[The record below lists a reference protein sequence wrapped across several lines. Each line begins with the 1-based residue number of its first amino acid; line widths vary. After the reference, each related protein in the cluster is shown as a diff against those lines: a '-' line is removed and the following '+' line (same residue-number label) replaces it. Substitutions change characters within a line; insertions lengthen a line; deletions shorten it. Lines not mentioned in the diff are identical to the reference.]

1 MTQEC
6 LRRLLNTKIELGENV
21 RKEHLNNF
29 MLKLK
34 NSGYNTKFR
43 TEILD
48 SALLAYEKII
58 SADKAGTKPI
68 YRGRDWNKEERN
80 QKKNNRKLNWYKAGL
95 KEIEYKSVLFVPI
108 TKGGKLLKEMK
119 KREEE
124 INKNCDERIKIVEGG
139 GVKMKDLLVVKNPFP
154 NTVCEM
160 RKCVLCKNNTKE
172 IKIPCNTN
180 NVGYR
185 LVCETCEDKGFQK
198 IYEGETA
205 RSARTRGAEHMR
217 DFNKGKLDSAMYKH
231 KQNEHEGEEIK
242 YRMEITKKFRDPLTR
257 QANEAVRITSRKKN
271 EILNSKTEFN
281 HPPVARIT
289 VEGKNNKFKKKN

>member
-1 MTQEC
+1 
-6 LRRLLNTKIELGENV
+6 
-21 RKEHLNNF
+21 
-29 MLKLK
+29 
-34 NSGYNTKFR
+34 
-43 TEILD
+43 
-48 SALLAYEKII
+48 
-58 SADKAGTKPI
+58 
-68 YRGRDWNKEERN
+68 
-80 QKKNNRKLNWYKAGL
+80 
-95 KEIEYKSVLFVPI
+95 
-108 TKGGKLLKEMK
+108 
-119 KREEE
+119 
-124 INKNCDERIKIVEGG
+124 
-139 GVKMKDLLVVKNPFP
+139 MKDLLVVKNPFP

-289 VEGKNNKFKKKN
+289 VERNNKKIKNKNVCGPAQHNL

>member
-1 MTQEC
+1 M
-6 LRRLLNTKIELGENV
+6 
-21 RKEHLNNF
+21 
-29 MLKLK
+29 
-34 NSGYNTKFR
+34 
-43 TEILD
+43 
-48 SALLAYEKII
+48 
-58 SADKAGTKPI
+58 
-68 YRGRDWNKEERN
+68 
-80 QKKNNRKLNWYKAGL
+80 
-95 KEIEYKSVLFVPI
+95 
-108 TKGGKLLKEMK
+108 
-119 KREEE
+119 
-124 INKNCDERIKIVEGG
+124 
-139 GVKMKDLLVVKNPFP
+139 
-154 NTVCEM
+154 
-160 RKCVLCKNNTKE
+160 
-172 IKIPCNTN
+172 
-180 NVGYR
+180 GYR

-289 VEGKNNKFKKKN
+289 VERNNKKNIKKTSLAQLSITCDSMVRFWYRRILLNSNSMTSSRTFQ